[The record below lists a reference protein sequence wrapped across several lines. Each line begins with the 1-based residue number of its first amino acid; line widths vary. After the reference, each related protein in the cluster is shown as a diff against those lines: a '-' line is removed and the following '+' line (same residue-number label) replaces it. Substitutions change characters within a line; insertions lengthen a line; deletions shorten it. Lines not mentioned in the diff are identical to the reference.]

1 MTATPHTRAAASLE
15 ACKLSGI
22 YIYINSYVH
31 THTYIYIHAFHFGGE
46 IKQSGR
52 Q

>member
-15 ACKLSGI
+15 ACGLSGI
-22 YIYINSYVH
+22 YIAM
-31 THTYIYIHAFHFGGE
+31 YIYIYTFHFGGE